1 MLRSALLED
10 VPDEAV
16 TPGQVRMPIAEMLC
30 DESQALCDRLLLRGV
45 GRLHGFF
52 PTLLPALFGDSGVG
66 ERPAE
71 GCRNREPNPDH

>member
-1 MLRSALLED
+1 
-10 VPDEAV
+10 
-16 TPGQVRMPIAEMLC
+16 MPIAEMLC

-66 ERPAE
+66 ELLQRASVTLSLTLTTDLDADPAY
-71 GCRNREPNPDH
+71 

>member
-1 MLRSALLED
+1 LAQLED
-10 VPDEAV
+10 VPHEAV

-66 ERPAE
+66 
-71 GCRNREPNPDH
+71 DLL